1 MLDELEIVMLM
12 YLRVVLYENIGIVA
26 AFEAVLGF
34 LYETGQQDRLN
45 ELMKEAYSITLR
57 RTFTWIII
65 L

>member
-1 MLDELEIVMLM
+1 MSNVPKSSSVRE
-12 YLRVVLYENIGIVA
+12 YRNST

-57 RTFTWIII
+57 G
-65 L
+65 LSHG